1 MITLNITNQLLSMVP
16 LKEEEKI
23 IADSRNYL
31 KMCVNFP
38 AEWCETLNFALFT
51 HKGKTYKKYFGVDE
65 GLAVNE
71 MFVPPE
77 VIKAKG
83 FTVSLC
89 GGNLITTNAVN
100 VPVHDSG
107 YTENIVNQTATPSVM
122 EQMNKLM
129 AKYATLCNNI
139 LKDCNKIKEEI
150 NGGEENEQL

>member
-1 MITLNITNQLLSMVP
+1 MIILNITNQLLSMVP

-65 GLAVNE
+65 GLAANE

-83 FTVSLC
+83 FTISLC
-89 GGNLITTNAVN
+89 GGDLITTNAVN
-100 VPVHDSG
+100 VLVHDSG
-107 YTENIVNQTATPSVM
+107 YTENIVNQVATPSVM
-122 EQMNKLM
+122 EQTNRLM
-129 AKYATLCNNI
+129 AKYASLCNEI
-139 LKDCNKIKEEI
+139 YKDCQRVKEEM
-150 NGGEENEQL
+150 EDKKQL